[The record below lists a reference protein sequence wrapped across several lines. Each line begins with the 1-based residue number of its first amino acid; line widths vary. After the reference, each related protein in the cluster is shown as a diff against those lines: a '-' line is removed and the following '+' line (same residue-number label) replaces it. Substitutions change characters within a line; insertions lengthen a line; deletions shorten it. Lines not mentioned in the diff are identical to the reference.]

1 MTTLLES
8 PAAAGAVSSVPFGF
22 QLSDDQLAVR
32 KMVREFAESELLP
45 HVMEWDEAQTFP
57 REAIARLGELGMLGV
72 IIPEEYGGAG
82 LSYIDYIGVIEEL
95 SRVDGSV
102 GISIAAHNSLCT
114 NHLYMFGTEEQRRR
128 WVVPLAQG
136 KMIGA
141 WGLTEAEAGS
151 DAKGT
156 RTTAVLD
163 GNEWVLNGSKNFI
176 THGSVGDVAV
186 LMAVTDRAAG
196 THGISAF
203 VVDLHQPGIRAGKKE
218 NKLGLRASDT
228 ATLVMEDCRV
238 PKDALV
244 GPPGS
249 GFTQAMQVLDGGRI
263 SIAALA
269 LGMAQGAY
277 DCALAYSRQRVQ
289 FGKAI
294 SEFQSIQNYLAD
306 MATEI
311 DAARLLTWRAGW
323 MKDRGRKV
331 TKESAMCKLFAGEA
345 SVKVANLAVQI
356 HGGYGFTKDFKAEKY
371 YRDVK
376 LCTIGEGTSE
386 IQRMV
391 IARQLLKG

>member
-1 MTTLLES
+1 MTTLLDS
-8 PAAAGAVSSVPFGF
+8 PAAVGAAPSAPFGF

-32 KMVREFAESELLP
+32 KMVREFAESELQP
-45 HVMEWDEAQTFP
+45 HVMEWDEAQVFP

-72 IIPEEYGGAG
+72 IVPEEYGGAG

-114 NHLYMFGTEEQRRR
+114 NHLFLFGTEEQKRR
-128 WVVPLAQG
+128 WVVPLAGG
-136 KMIGA
+136 KAIGA

-186 LMAVTDRAAG
+186 LMAVTDKAAG

-203 VVDLHQPGIRAGKKE
+203 VVDLHQKGIRAGKKE

-228 ATLVMEDCRV
+228 ATLVMEECRI
-238 PKDALV
+238 PKENLI
-244 GPPGS
+244 GPLGS

-277 DCALAYSRQRVQ
+277 DCALAYSRQREQ
-289 FGKAI
+289 FGKPI

-323 MKDRGRKV
+323 MKDRGMKV
-331 TKESAMCKLFAGEA
+331 TKESAMCKLYAAEV
-345 SVKVANLAVQI
+345 SVRVANLAVQI
-356 HGGYGFTKDFKAEKY
+356 HGGYGFTKDFKAEKF

-391 IARQLLKG
+391 IARQLLKA